1 LIIPSTRLMPAR
13 TLERIVTL
21 ARQGAVVLVVGDL
34 PVDVPG
40 FGKLAEHRQHFQQ
53 LRTNLT
59 WRDENGLKTS
69 AVGRGRIHVA
79 PALGELLPKAAVAPE
94 GFAAAGLSAIRRSL
108 GGAPVYFVANLSG
121 EPFSGWVTLA
131 RSAKAV
137 ALYDPLTGTSGVAAS
152 RAPSGGSEVYLQLA
166 PGQSI
171 VIKGQAKSFGELKP
185 WKYTSPQGEAVPLK
199 GTWKVTFVSGGPERP
214 EPYSTDQLGSWTS
227 LNAAAE
233 RFAGTAVYETEFE
246 APTAAA
252 DDWQLDLGDVRE
264 VAEVSLNGTSLGTLW
279 SLPFSVRVGALLK
292 PGRNTLR
299 VSVTNLAANRI
310 RFLDQTKFPWKNFH
324 EINFVNVQY
333 QPLDAAAWRIQP
345 SGLLG
350 PVTLVPQKSHQP

>member
-1 LIIPSTRLMPAR
+1 
-13 TLERIVTL
+13 
-21 ARQGAVVLVVGDL
+21 
-34 PVDVPG
+34 
-40 FGKLAEHRQHFQQ
+40 
-53 LRTNLT
+53 
-59 WRDENGLKTS
+59 
-69 AVGRGRIHVA
+69 
-79 PALGELLPKAAVAPE
+79 LLPKTAVAPE
-94 GFAAAGLSAIRRSL
+94 GFAAVGLSAIRRSL

-137 ALYDPLTGTSGVAAS
+137 ALYDPLTGASGVAAS

-185 WKYTSPQGEAVPLK
+185 WKYISPQGEAVPLK

-227 LNAAAE
+227 LNAATE
-233 RFAGTAVYETEFE
+233 RFAGTAVYEIDFE

-252 DDWQLDLGDVRE
+252 DDWQLNLGDVRE
-264 VAEVSLNGTSLGTLW
+264 VAEVSLNGTSLGMLW

-292 PGRNTLR
+292 PGQNTLR

-310 RFLDQTKFPWKNFH
+310 RFLDQTKVPWKNFH
-324 EINFVNVQY
+324 EINFVNAQY
-333 QPLDAAAWRIQP
+333 QPLDAAAWRILP

-350 PVTLVPQKSHQP
+350 PVTLVPQKNLQP